1 MIGYLRGNVLDSES
15 DHLILDVNGV
25 GYHVFCSGRTLGEL
39 PAGQEATLYID
50 THVRE
55 DHIHLYGFASKAERA
70 WFRLLTSVQ
79 GVGTKLGLVILG
91 SFDIPALQHCL
102 AAGDEVPL
110 TRVSGIGP
118 KMARRIVT
126 ELKDKTATLPTSD
139 LAMPAHSGTLPAASG
154 TKTNASA
161 AGSASHD
168 AISALVNL
176 GYGRTE
182 AWQAIQQVAQE
193 DSTAE
198 SLIRD
203 ALKELVA

>member
-1 MIGYLRGNVLDSES
+1 MIGYLKGTVLDSET

-39 PAGQEATLYID
+39 PIGQEATLHID

-55 DHIHLYGFASKAERA
+55 DHIHLYGFASKAERE

-79 GVGTKLGLVILG
+79 GVGTKLGLVILS

-126 ELKDKTATLPTSD
+126 ELKDKTAALPTSD
-139 LAMPAHSGTLPAASG
+139 LTMPAHSGNPPVVDRKTTASG
-154 TKTNASA
+154 
-161 AGSASHD
+161 ASHD

-182 AWQAIQQVAQE
+182 AWQAIQQVAKE

-203 ALKELVA
+203 ALKELVT